1 MSQKHDQSLQ
11 RMGIDNRTRGRT
23 KKKRAATTQ
32 KMNLEDELDFL
43 DDVIA
48 KRP

>member
-1 MSQKHDQSLQ
+1 MSQKHDQQLQ
-11 RMGIDNRTRGRT
+11 RVGIDTRTRGRP
-23 KKKRAATTQ
+23 KKKRATTQ